1 MRREILYGYGVR
13 AMTGAAVFRGVSAKS
28 VPLDESMRRLL
39 FYVFVAIVYLAMF
52 GIRVL
57 PDFSVSFSLVAV
69 YALAAWLLIK
79 GQASFDLPSLFLFCA
94 VLLVG
99 CALVFANSGGYF
111 SLPSLLLLV
120 VLYFPFT
127 LSVTPGAQT
136 ERLRQYGIKCFCDLS
151 LGLAVCAIVQYALQ
165 YVLHASWLFN
175 LGSFIPDWFSASG
188 VWNHAVPVNGAFKAN
203 GLFQREPSGLSMLL
217 GLAFVVEMTQARR
230 YGRLAIMALAMAL
243 SYSGTGILIAA
254 AGLLLPTNGPALR
267 RSLILLAA
275 GVAFWLLFRDLL
287 NLNVFLDRANEFDKP
302 NTSGYA
308 RFVAPLDVVQYG
320 FGSSWWAPAI
330 GSGPGTIQPAIVR
343 YTTTYAIHDPTWAKL
358 LFEYGVMGFGGMV
371 AFAVAMVRRSAAP
384 VELKIALFYTWFAA
398 GGMLLNPDVLALL
411 FGLSALWR
419 APSCAP
425 VQVVPRRF
433 AMARAA

>member
-1 MRREILYGYGVR
+1 MIDTAAVR
-13 AMTGAAVFRGVSAKS
+13 GAAIPARAAAPEESA
-28 VPLDESMRRLL
+28 RRLI
-39 FYVFVAIVYLAMF
+39 FYVFGAIIYLAMF

-69 YALAAWLLIK
+69 YSLAAWLLAK
-79 GQASFDLPSLFLFCA
+79 GQASVDLPSLFLFS
-94 VLLVG
+94 LILMVG
-99 CALVFANSGGYF
+99 CATTFANSDGYY

-120 VLYFPFT
+120 VLYLPFT
-127 LSVTPGAQT
+127 LSVVQGAQT
-136 ERLRQYGIKCFCDLS
+136 ERLRQYGLTCFCDLS
-151 LGLAVCAIVQYALQ
+151 LGLAACAIVQYALQ

-175 LGSFIPDWFSASG
+175 LGDFVPGWLSASG
-188 VWNHAVPVNGAFKAN
+188 VWNHAIPVNGHFKAN

-230 YGRLAIMALAMAL
+230 YRRLAVMALAMAL

-254 AGLLLPTNGPALR
+254 AGLLLPTNGQALR
-267 RSLILLAA
+267 RTLILLAVGA
-275 GVAFWLLFRDLL
+275 VFWFLFRGLL
-287 NLNVFLDRANEFDKP
+287 NLDVFLDRANEFDKP

-308 RFVAPLDVVQYG
+308 RFVAPLEVVKYG
-320 FGSSWWAPAI
+320 FGSSWWAPYI
-330 GSGPGTIQPAIVR
+330 GNGPGTIQPAIIR

-358 LFEYGVMGFGGMV
+358 LFEYGILGFGGMV
-371 AFAVAMVRRSAAP
+371 AFAIAMVRRSAAP

-419 APSCAP
+419 APSLSPAQAP
-425 VQVVPRRF
+425 VQRF
-433 AMARAA
+433 PLARTV

>member
-1 MRREILYGYGVR
+1 
-13 AMTGAAVFRGVSAKS
+13 MTGMVAARRMQAPAKVAPLGDSA
-28 VPLDESMRRLL
+28 RRLL
-39 FYVFVAIVYLAMF
+39 FWVFVAIVYLAMF

-57 PDFSVSFSLVAV
+57 PDFSVSFSLMAV
-69 YALAAWLLIK
+69 YGLCAWLLIK
-79 GQASFDLPSLFLFCA
+79 GQASFDVPSIFLFSLI
-94 VLLVG
+94 LLVG
-99 CALVFANSGGYF
+99 CTATFANSGGYF
-111 SLPSLLLLV
+111 SLPSLLLLA
-120 VLYFPFT
+120 VLYLPFT
-127 LSVTPGAQT
+127 LSISQGAQA
-136 ERLRQYGIKCFCDLS
+136 EQLRRYGIKCFCDLS

-165 YVLHASWLFN
+165 YILHASWLFN

-188 VWNHAVPVNGAFKAN
+188 VWNHAVPVNGSFKAN

-230 YGRLAIMALAMAL
+230 YPRLAVMALAMAL

-254 AGLLLPTNGPALR
+254 AGLLLPTSGPALR
-267 RSLILLAA
+267 RTLILLAV
-275 GVAFWLLFRDLL
+275 GVVFWFVFQNLL
-287 NLNVFLDRANEFDKP
+287 NLDVFLDRATEFDKP

-320 FGSSWWAPAI
+320 FGSSWWAPYI
-330 GSGPGTIQPAIVR
+330 GNGPGTIQPAIIR

-358 LFEYGVMGFGGMV
+358 LFEYGVLGFGIMV
-371 AFAVAMVRRSAAP
+371 AFAAGMVRRSVAP

-419 APSCAP
+419 APSLAP
-425 VQVVPRRF
+425 VQAAPQSF

>member
-1 MRREILYGYGVR
+1 MIDTVLRRGM
-13 AMTGAAVFRGVSAKS
+13 AMPAPVPPLGA
-28 VPLDESMRRLL
+28 PLRRLL
-39 FYVFVAIVYLAMF
+39 LYVFVAAIYLSMF

-69 YALAAWLLIK
+69 YVLAITLLLK
-79 GQASFDLPSLFLFCA
+79 GQANLDLPSIFFFFLM
-94 VLLVG
+94 LLVG
-99 CALVFANSGGYF
+99 CGTVLANSAGYF

-120 VLYFPFT
+120 VLYLPFT
-127 LSVTPGAQT
+127 LSISQGAQA
-136 ERLRQYGIKCFCDLS
+136 ERLRESGIRYFCDLC
-151 LGLAVCAIVQYALQ
+151 LGLAACAIAQYALQ

-188 VWNHAVPVNGAFKAN
+188 VWNHAVPVNGHFKAN

-230 YGRLAIMALAMAL
+230 YHRLAIMALAMAL

-267 RSLILLAA
+267 RTLVILAV
-275 GVAFWLLFRDLL
+275 GVIFWFVFRDLL
-287 NLNVFLDRANEFDKP
+287 NLDVFLDRANEFDKP

-308 RFVAPLDVVQYG
+308 RFVAPLAVVENG
-320 FGSSWWAPAI
+320 FGASWWAPYI
-330 GSGPGTIQPAIVR
+330 GNGPGTIQSAILR

-358 LFEYGVMGFGGMV
+358 LFEYGILGFGLMV
-371 AFAVAMVRRSAAP
+371 ALAVSLLRRSAAP
-384 VELKIALFYTWFAA
+384 RELKIALFYTWFAA

-419 APSCAP
+419 APSLSPIAAAP
-425 VQVVPRRF
+425 QRF